1 MLIKRIKKDLTFS
14 LNCAYIEIACEVK
27 VLFLYSDHNNAVL
40 ILGED
45 LPQKHF
51 LTCTPGLGRF
61 FCFKNH
67 QEGGEGEMVESLFN
81 WTSGIN
87 NEIADNAEFSKFVI
101 TCLER
106 HGRRDWG
113 DISEQDRQSM
123 RSGWVWL
130 MTKFKIGE
138 KLAGGIRLGLTKSER
153 G

>member
-1 MLIKRIKKDLTFS
+1 MAK
-14 LNCAYIEIACEVK
+14 
-27 VLFLYSDHNNAVL
+27 
-40 ILGED
+40 
-45 LPQKHF
+45 
-51 LTCTPGLGRF
+51 
-61 FCFKNH
+61 
-67 QEGGEGEMVESLFN
+67 SLFN

-87 NEIADNAEFSKFVI
+87 NEIADNVEFSKFVI